1 MPPYIGGHPPLS
13 PELAFVVQLDTGTQ
27 VEAGQVAGR
36 IEHLVSRQAITFAS
50 LDALLAFMARILQE
64 VRDADSR
71 PG

>member
-1 MPPYIGGHPPLS
+1 MPPYTGRHPPLL
-13 PELAFVVQLDTGTQ
+13 PELAFVIQLHTGTR

-36 IEHLVSRQAITFAS
+36 IEHLMSRQATTFAS

-64 VRDADSR
+64 VRDADDG